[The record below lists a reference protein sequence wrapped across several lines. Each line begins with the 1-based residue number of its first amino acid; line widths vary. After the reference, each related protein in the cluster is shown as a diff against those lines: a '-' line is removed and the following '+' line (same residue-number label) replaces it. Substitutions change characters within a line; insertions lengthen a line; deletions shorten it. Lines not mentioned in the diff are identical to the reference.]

1 MKILLVEDE
10 KISRI
15 TLTETL
21 TKQGYQVTAC
31 ETGRAGI
38 DALEK
43 SPFEVVITDLRL
55 PDLNGL
61 ELVKLARTRDSGC
74 TVIVITGFATV
85 ETAVAA
91 LKLGAYDYLTKPF
104 SPDKLLSM
112 LANIQQLHSVISEN
126 IQLKKRITRYEG
138 REIIGS
144 APVMQKLVKTLRS
157 VAATDHTVLIEG
169 ESGTGKELVAHFLH
183 QNSERGKGP
192 FVAVNCA
199 VLPESLLESELFGHE
214 KGAFTGAH
222 KRHLGYIERAHDGTL
237 FIDDIDDLPMRLQ
250 VKLLRVLQ
258 EHEIQPIGGQE
269 SVPVNFRVVCATK
282 ANLLQMVRENTFRE
296 DLYYRIN
303 IIALTL
309 PPLRERREDIPL
321 LIDHFIAKHHR
332 GDRPVEVT
340 PEMLQKMMT
349 YDWPG
354 NVREL
359 ENTIQRLLALP
370 QEMDYMPAVNAG
382 GGRRE
387 KAATQKTDDPAAWES
402 FDSCMLSREREI
414 IARALR
420 ECGHNVS
427 AAARRLKLPRST
439 LQSKLLKMADLNSKE
454 GRYDG
459 FQQNHHPE
467 E

>member
-1 MKILLVEDE
+1 MKILLIEDE
-10 KISRI
+10 KISRV
-15 TLTETL
+15 TLRDTL

-31 ETGRAGI
+31 ATGQEGI
-38 DALEK
+38 EALQQENVD
-43 SPFEVVITDLRL
+43 VVITDLRL

-61 ELVKLARTRDSGC
+61 EIVKLARARDGGA
-74 TVIVITGFATV
+74 TVIVITGYATV

-112 LANIQQLHSVISEN
+112 LANIQQLHTVISEN
-126 IQLKKRITRYEG
+126 ILLKKRINHYEE
-138 REIIGS
+138 REIVGS
-144 APVMQKLVKTLRS
+144 APVMQKLIKTLRT

-169 ESGTGKELVAHFLH
+169 ESGTGKELVARFLH
-183 QNSERGKGP
+183 RNSERSRGP
-192 FVAVNCA
+192 FIAVNCA
-199 VLPESLLESELFGHE
+199 VLPEGLLESELFGHE

-237 FIDDIDDLPMRLQ
+237 FIDDIDDLPTRLQ

-258 EHEIQPIGGQE
+258 EREIQPLGGQE
-269 SVPVNFRVVCATK
+269 SIPVNFRIICATK

-321 LIDHFIAKHHR
+321 LIDHFIAKHHH
-332 GDRPVEVT
+332 GDKGVEVT
-340 PEMLQKMMT
+340 PELLQRLIA

-370 QEMDYMPAVNAG
+370 QEMEVLPAAG
-382 GGRRE
+382 
-387 KAATQKTDDPAAWES
+387 APTQTPADPPASGASAGDPAAY
-402 FDSCMLSREREI
+402 DSYEAYINSREREI
-414 IARALR
+414 IRWAMEQADQ
-420 ECGHNVS
+420 NIS

-439 LQSKLLKMADLNSKE
+439 LQSKIEKLGTL
-454 GRYDG
+454 
-459 FQQNHHPE
+459 
-467 E
+467 

>member
-15 TLTETL
+15 TLTDTL
-21 TKQGYQVTAC
+21 TKQGYQVTSC
-31 ETGRAGI
+31 ETGRAGKE
-38 DALEK
+38 ALEND
-43 SPFEVVITDLRL
+43 SFEVVITDLRL
-55 PDLNGL
+55 PDLDGL
-61 ELVKLARTRDSGC
+61 ELVKLAKTRESGC

-85 ETAVAA
+85 ETAVTA

-112 LANIQQLHSVISEN
+112 LANIQQLHSVIREN
-126 IQLKKRITRYEG
+126 IQLKKQITRYEE

-144 APVMQKLVKTLRS
+144 APVMQRLVKTLRS
-157 VAATDHTVLIEG
+157 VAATDHTVQIEG

-183 QNSERGKGP
+183 QNSERSKGP

-258 EHEIQPIGGQE
+258 EREIQPVGSQE
-269 SVPVNFRVVCATK
+269 TVPVNFRVICATK

-296 DLYYRIN
+296 DLYFRFN

-321 LIDHFIAKHHR
+321 LIDHFIAKHNR
-332 GDRPVEVT
+332 GDRPADIT
-340 PEMLQKMMT
+340 PEQLQKMMV

-359 ENTIQRLLALP
+359 ENTVQRLLALP
-370 QEMDYMPAVNAG
+370 QEMDYMPAGSTEGQIRAK
-382 GGRRE
+382 
-387 KAATQKTDDPAAWES
+387 KAAPKQAEAPAGY
-402 FDSCMLSREREI
+402 DSYDSYILAKEREI
-414 IARALR
+414 ITWAMR
-420 ECGHNVS
+420 ECGRNVS
-427 AAARRLKLPRST
+427 AAARRLKIPRST
-439 LQSKLLKMADLNSKE
+439 LQSKLEKLNRKK

-459 FQQNHHPE
+459 ILPDYNTE

>member
-15 TLTETL
+15 TLTDTL
-21 TKQGYQVTAC
+21 TKQGYQVTPC
-31 ETGRAGI
+31 ETGRAGRE
-38 DALEK
+38 ALEK
-43 SPFEVVITDLRL
+43 YSFEVVITDLRL

-61 ELVKLARTRDSGC
+61 ELVKLAKLRENSC

-112 LANIQQLHSVISEN
+112 LANIQQLHSVIREN
-126 IQLKKRITRYEG
+126 IQLKKQITHYQG

-144 APVMQKLVKTLRS
+144 AAVMQRLVKTLRS

-258 EHEIQPIGGQE
+258 EHEIQPLGGQE
-269 SVPVNFRVVCATK
+269 TVPVNFRVICATK

-332 GDRPVEVT
+332 GARPVEIT
-340 PEMLQKMMT
+340 PEQLQKMMA

-354 NVREL
+354 NVSEL
-359 ENTIQRLLALP
+359 ENTVQRLLALP
-370 QEMDYMPAVNAG
+370 QEMDYMPAG
-382 GGRRE
+382 SMGDRGRAE
-387 KAATQKTDDPAAWES
+387 KAAPEQTEGPAGYGSYEEYI
-402 FDSCMLSREREI
+402 LSREREI
-414 IARALR
+414 ITWAMR
-420 ECGHNVS
+420 ECSQNIS
-427 AAARRLKLPRST
+427 AAARQLKIPRST
-439 LQSKLLKMADLNSKE
+439 LQSKLENLNRKE
-454 GRYDG
+454 GRNDG
-459 FQQNHHPE
+459 ILPDRNTE